1 MPLLSIAV
9 DDGIW
14 QTQKEAIL
22 TALPRIRDMLCTKLS
37 VGQEFS
43 HLTVAP
49 VFCPQDQTLVN
60 GDLRILGKDGRG
72 QDVLEDVAAT
82 LQSMLA
88 EATGTHSSVR
98 ISTMDSARYL
108 AKR

>member
-14 QTQKEAIL
+14 QAKRADIL
-22 TALPRIRDMLCTKLS
+22 SALPPIREMLCTKLS

-72 QDVLEDVAAT
+72 QDVLDDVAAT
-82 LQSMLA
+82 LQSMLT
-88 EATGTHSSVR
+88 EATGTNSSVR
-98 ISTMDSARYL
+98 ISTMDPARYF

>member
-14 QTQKEAIL
+14 RAQRQRIL
-22 TALPRIRDMLCTKLS
+22 AALPPIRDMLCTKLC
-37 VGQEFS
+37 VGLEVS
-43 HLTVAP
+43 HLSVVP
-49 VFCPQDQTLVN
+49 VFGPQDQMLVN

-72 QDVLEDVAAT
+72 QDVLDDVAAT
-82 LQSMLA
+82 LQSMLT
-88 EATGTHSSVR
+88 EATGTPSSVR
-98 ISTMDSARYL
+98 ITTMDRARYF